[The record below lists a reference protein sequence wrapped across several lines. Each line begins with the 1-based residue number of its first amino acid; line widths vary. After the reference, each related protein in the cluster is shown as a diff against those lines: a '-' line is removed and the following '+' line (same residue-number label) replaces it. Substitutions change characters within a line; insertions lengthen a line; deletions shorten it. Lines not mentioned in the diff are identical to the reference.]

1 MKVFEDFD
9 LTEYNSYR
17 LKSTCARAFMPE
29 NNEDVSTLFN
39 SASTSKPIVIGGGYN
54 IILSKEYYAEDFVI
68 FSENMA
74 QFRLEDNRIIA
85 QPGVSLLTLS
95 LFALQHSLTGMEI
108 YYDIPSSLGGAV
120 VMNAGASGEEI
131 KDILE
136 EVTYFDPIDNSF
148 HTIHRS
154 ELTFEYRNSFFQKNP
169 HLIIAE
175 AVLSLTPGDACKIR
189 EKMETI
195 KAARWAKQPKD
206 LPNAGSVFKRPPGRF
221 VGPMIEELGLKG
233 FSIGGAQISQKHAG
247 FIVNFDHASGK
258 DILEIIRIVKERVME
273 KFGVNLEIEQRIL

>member
-1 MKVFEDFD
+1 MKVFEQFD
-9 LTEYNSYR
+9 LTDYNSYR
-17 LKSTCARAFMPE
+17 VKSTCARAFMPE
-29 NNEDVSTLFN
+29 NNEDVRSLFH
-39 SASTSKPIVIGGGYN
+39 SASTSKPVVIGGGYN
-54 IILSKEYYAEDFVI
+54 IILSKEYYTEDFVI

-74 QFRLEDNRIIA
+74 QYRLDGNRIIA

-95 LFALQHSLTGMEI
+95 LFALEHSLKGMEI

-169 HLIIAE
+169 HLVIAE
-175 AVLSLTPGDACKIR
+175 AVLSLTPGVASEIR

-206 LPNAGSVFKRPPGRF
+206 LPNAGSVFKRPPGKF

-258 DILEIIRIVKERVME
+258 DILEIIQIVKERVMD
-273 KFGVNLEIEQRIL
+273 KFGVNLEIEQRII

>member
-9 LTEYNSYR
+9 LTDYNSYR
-17 LKSTCARAFMPE
+17 LKSICARAFMPE
-29 NNEDVSTLFN
+29 NNQDVSTLFN
-39 SASTSKPIVIGGGYN
+39 SASTSKPVVIGGGYN
-54 IILSKEYYAEDFVI
+54 IILSKEYYTEDFVI

-95 LFALQHSLTGMEI
+95 LFALEHSLKGMEI

-169 HLIIAE
+169 HLVIAE
-175 AVLSLTPGDACKIR
+175 AVLSLTPGESCKIR

-273 KFGVNLEIEQRIL
+273 KFGVNLEIEQRII